1 MMKFPLAPPSGGR
14 AGPPG
19 SDPLPR
25 NARGRLYHIDC
36 GPGDLAP
43 YIFTCG
49 DPRRAQKIARR
60 FHQVRLRRRNRAFLT
75 YTGTYK
81 DIPVSVMATGIG
93 APATAIAIV
102 EAAQCVSPVT
112 FIRLGSTGALQ
123 DYIALGDLVISAA
136 ALRDENTT
144 HYYVPPGFLPPAHPA
159 IISALTQA
167 AVSLG
172 VPHHVGTT
180 CTTADFYA
188 GQGRAAPGFPP
199 LDPAR
204 MLRFREEGILNVEM
218 EMSAYLALAA
228 VATLPLRAGGACAV
242 FNHEFTGSIF
252 ASARLKGRSERRLLD
267 VGFLALE
274 LLAASDREQ

>member
-1 MMKFPLAPPSGGR
+1 MAAATPS
-14 AGPPG
+14 
-19 SDPLPR
+19 PLPR

-49 DPRRAQKIARR
+49 DPARAAKIARR
-60 FHQVRLRRRNRAFLT
+60 FHQVRLRRKNREFLT
-75 YTGTYK
+75 YTGSYK
-81 DIPVSVMATGIG
+81 HIPVSVMATGIG
-93 APATAIAIV
+93 APATAIAVV
-102 EAAQCVSPVT
+102 EVAQCVSPVT

-123 DYIALGDLVISAA
+123 DYIAVGDLVISSS

-144 HYYVPPGFLPPAHPA
+144 HYYAPVGFLPPAHPA

-167 AVSLG
+167 AVSLR
-172 VPHHVGTT
+172 VPHHVGAT

-188 GQGRAAPGFPP
+188 GQGRAAPGFPT
-199 LDPAR
+199 LDPRR

-228 VATLPLRAGGACAV
+228 VSTLTIRAGGACAV
-242 FNHEFTGSIF
+242 FNNKFTGSIF
-252 ASARLKGRSERRLLD
+252 ASPRIKSRAERRLLD

-274 LLAASDREQ
+274 ILAAKDSEQ